1 MKETR
6 GKKLDPDVQGS
17 SRMELTKVDMCA
29 DGKQKIEDMANR
41 VKSLKKENVVHTL
54 IDYS

>member
-29 DGKQKIEDMANR
+29 DGKQKIEGMANR